1 MEVAQ
6 SAGFADDIT
15 PHEIVNRY
23 NRSDAIDDAFS
34 RMMVEIEQTESLRL
48 LASAR
53 YGRVVLTPDALPAI
67 RPGKKLL
74 DGGVVLIRT
83 RLISPLSST
92 PSAAP
97 GVVVAYQADDID
109 PVGRMGWSVVVTG
122 FARPV
127 TDPQL
132 VARCE
137 RLLAPW
143 GDPATTFVI
152 GIEPTIVKGVRLIEI
167 PR

>member
-1 MEVAQ
+1 
-6 SAGFADDIT
+6 
-15 PHEIVNRY
+15 
-23 NRSDAIDDAFS
+23 
-34 RMMVEIEQTESLRL
+34 MVEIEQPESLRL

-53 YGRVVLTPDALPAI
+53 YGRVVFARDALPAI
-67 RPGKKLL
+67 RPVNHLF
-74 DGGVVLIRT
+74 DGGMVLIRT
-83 RLISPLSST
+83 HLTFLFSST
-92 PSAAP
+92 SRAAP
-97 GVVVAYQADDID
+97 GAVVAFQVDDID

-127 TDPQL
+127 TDAQL

-152 GIEPTIVKGVRLIEI
+152 GIEPTIVTGVRLIEV
-167 PR
+167 PD

>member
-1 MEVAQ
+1 
-6 SAGFADDIT
+6 
-15 PHEIVNRY
+15 
-23 NRSDAIDDAFS
+23 
-34 RMMVEIEQTESLRL
+34 MMVEIEQTESLRL

-53 YGRVVLTPDALPAI
+53 YGRVVFTRDALPAI
-67 RPGKKLL
+67 RPANHLF
-74 DGGVVLIRT
+74 DGGMVLIRT
-83 RLISPLSST
+83 RLLAPLAST
-92 PSAAP
+92 LGTAP

-127 TDPQL
+127 TDPKL

-143 GDPATTFVI
+143 GDPTTTFVI
-152 GIEPTIVKGVRLIEI
+152 GIEPTIVKGVRLIEV
-167 PR
+167 PS

>member
-1 MEVAQ
+1 MEGART
-6 SAGFADDIT
+6 AGFAGDIT
-15 PHEIVNRY
+15 PHEIVNRR
-23 NRSDAIDDAFS
+23 NGSDPIDDAS
-34 RMMVEIEQTESLRL
+34 SSTMVEIDQTESLRL

-53 YGRVVLTPDALPAI
+53 YGRVVFTRDALPAI
-67 RPGKKLL
+67 RPANHLF
-74 DGGVVLIRT
+74 DGGMILIRT
-83 RLISPLSST
+83 RLLAQLSST
-92 PSAAP
+92 PRTAP

-132 VARCE
+132 IARCE

-143 GDPATTFVI
+143 GDPAPTFVI
-152 GIEPTIVKGVRLIEI
+152 GIEPTIVKGVRLTEI